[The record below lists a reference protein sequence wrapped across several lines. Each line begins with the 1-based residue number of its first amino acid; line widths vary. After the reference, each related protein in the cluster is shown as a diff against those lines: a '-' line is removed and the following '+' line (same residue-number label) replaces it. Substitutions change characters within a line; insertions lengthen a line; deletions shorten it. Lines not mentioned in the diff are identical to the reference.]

1 MEQPAVRLASYAVE
15 PLIGPLLVPAS
26 VAAAVPVSGTG
37 RLLARLVSFRGE
49 EPTLGWDE
57 VSASADELVRLGLGT
72 AGQRLPEGEEA
83 GVAAV
88 LARSL
93 WIVGDLDT
101 TDTEAVQL
109 GPPAFAVRLRAAV
122 PGADRELSSEAAWF
136 YDELLAAVCLHFL
149 RLLIQR
155 SPGLAGRLPERCHHI
170 RDLVELDDTEALAAR
185 VSRSAPEDAEFEER
199 YLRSVAEQ
207 YNRVTIY
214 GIDLPNPDAP
224 DHWSL
229 DATYLNL
236 SAEFSSGGEAD
247 DAAADGEDAEAGGES
262 GGGHVE
268 EGAGGD
274 GEAEGGAEAGPGGN
288 GDGTGAGPGDGPA
301 GSGSATPVMTAD
313 RALARHKRVLLRG
326 VAGSGK
332 TTLVQWLAVST
343 ARSALPEE
351 LQTLHGR
358 IPFVLPVRHF
368 ADEGFP
374 SPEEFLAAVNH
385 PLAAEAPEGWVT
397 RVLAAERGLLLVDGI
412 DEAPEPQREAVHVEL
427 RPLLRRYSGNLC
439 LVTSRPPAVDAD
451 WLAEDGFTE
460 VTLAPMNRDQV
471 SAFVTAWH
479 TAARTDEGKDHARL
493 NEYKDMLLR
502 SIPLFR
508 ELRVLATNP
517 LMCGLICALN
527 RDRSGSLPKGRRE
540 LYDAAMKMLLERRDH
555 ERQVHAD
562 TIDLP
567 RAPRETLLRKL
578 AYRMLTDKRTVLDHA
593 SALGEIE
600 HHLPAIPKVARQ
612 GAPEEIFDHL
622 LERTGLLRE
631 QADRS
636 VEFVHRTVQDHLAAK
651 EAVERGNLDLL
662 LEHAHEPEWEE
673 VFRMAVAH
681 ARPGEC
687 ATLLQGLLAPGAL
700 GMKRK
705 RRRLLAAACL
715 EYVTELDPET
725 HARVRRETQNMVSP
739 TDDRGARGLGWVG
752 PIVLEMIP
760 DPAKVPDDKAYRLA
774 LTVTRIEDDAAVDY
788 LARMRNRKSLKVR
801 TELARG
807 WRNFETERYAAEVI
821 AHLDPEGLF
830 FPVADRAELNV
841 LGKLGG
847 RERVKIVG
855 RFTPGELVDGLVSDR
870 LTHLW
875 IAYDLGAG
883 MKMGWLSSFPSL
895 TTLRVDPRLP
905 PVTGVPDGVRVL
917 EHPA

>member
-1 MEQPAVRLASYAVE
+1 MDQPVVRLASSVVD
-15 PLIGPLLVPAS
+15 PLISPLLVPGP
-26 VAAAVPVSGTG
+26 VAAAAPASPSG
-37 RLLARLVSFRGE
+37 RLMAHLVAYRGE
-49 EPTLGWDE
+49 EPTLGRAELSE
-57 VSASADELVRLGLGT
+57 VAAELVRLGLSGT
-72 AGQRLPEGEEA
+72 GQRLPPDEEP
-83 GVAAV
+83 GVATL
-88 LARSL
+88 LAHSL
-93 WIVGDLDT
+93 WAVGDLDT
-101 TDTEAVQL
+101 TDAE
-109 GPPAFAVRLRAAV
+109 AVRLGAPAYARRLHSAV
-122 PGADRELSSEAAWF
+122 PDAGPELSSEASWF
-136 YDELLAAVCLHFL
+136 FEDLLAAVCLHFL
-149 RLLIQR
+149 HLIVQN
-155 SPGLAGRLPERCHHI
+155 SPSLTNSLPDQCKYVRE
-170 RDLVELDDTEALAAR
+170 LVEFEDREALAA
-185 VSRSAPEDAEFEER
+185 SAARHLPEDSEFELR
-199 YLRSVAEQ
+199 YLRHVAEQ

-236 SAEFSSGGEAD
+236 SAEFSGDGDTGETD
-247 DAAADGEDAEAGGES
+247 GDGEGSPEGNGEPNDDEPTAS
-262 GGGHVE
+262 GA
-268 EGAGGD
+268 GAGG
-274 GEAEGGAEAGPGGN
+274 AA
-288 GDGTGAGPGDGPA
+288 
-301 GSGSATPVMTAD
+301 PVMTAD

-332 TTLVQWLAVST
+332 TTLIQWLAVST
-343 ARSALPEE
+343 ARAALPEE
-351 LQTLHGR
+351 LQTLHDR
-358 IPFVLPVRHF
+358 IPFVLPVRRF
-368 ADEGFP
+368 ATEGFP
-374 SPEEFLAAVNH
+374 APEEFLSAVHH
-385 PLAAEAPEGWVT
+385 PLAAEAPDGWVE
-397 RVLAAERGLLLVDGI
+397 RVLASERGLLLVDGI
-412 DEAPEPQREAVHVEL
+412 DEAPEPQREAVHVQL
-427 RPLLRRYSGNLC
+427 RPLLQRYSGNLC

-460 VTLAPMNRDQV
+460 LTLAPMNRDQV
-471 SAFVTAWH
+471 AAFITAWH

-493 NEYKDMLLR
+493 NEYKEMLLR

-527 RDRSGSLPKGRRE
+527 RDRSGSMPKGRGE
-540 LYDAAMKMLLERRDH
+540 LYDAAMKMLLERRDP
-555 ERQVHAD
+555 ERRVQAD
-562 TIDLP
+562 TIVLP

-578 AYRMLTDKRTVLDHA
+578 AFRMLTDERTVLDRA
-593 SALGEIE
+593 GALREIA
-600 HHLPAIPKVARQ
+600 HHLPALPKVAGQ
-612 GAPEEIFDHL
+612 GNPEQIFDHL

-636 VEFVHRTVQDHLAAK
+636 VEFVHRTVQDYLAAK
-651 EAVERGNLDLL
+651 EAVEQGSLDLL

-681 ARPGEC
+681 ARPREC
-687 ATLLQGLLAPGAL
+687 ATLLQGLLAPGAI
-700 GMKRK
+700 GMKRT

-760 DPAKVPDDKAYRLA
+760 DPASVTDEKAYRLA

-788 LARMRNRKSLKVR
+788 LARMRHRKSLKVR

-821 AHLDPEGLF
+821 RHLDPEGLF
-830 FPVADRAELNV
+830 FPVADRAELRE
-841 LGKLGG
+841 LRKLGG

-855 RFTPGELVDGLVSDR
+855 RFTPGELLDGLVADR

-875 IAYDLGAG
+875 IAFDLGAG

-895 TTLRVDPRLP
+895 TALRVDPRLP
-905 PVTGVPDGVRVL
+905 PVTDVPDGIRVI

>member
-1 MEQPAVRLASYAVE
+1 MDQPVVRLASSVVD
-15 PLIGPLLVPAS
+15 PLISPLLVPGS
-26 VAAAVPVSGTG
+26 VAAAAEASPSG
-37 RLLARLVSFRGE
+37 RLMADLVAYRGE
-49 EPTLGWDE
+49 EPTLGWAELSE
-57 VSASADELVRLGLGT
+57 VAAELVRLGLQAT
-72 AGQRLPEGEEA
+72 GQELPADEET
-83 GVAAV
+83 GVAAL
-88 LARSL
+88 LAGSL
-93 WIVGDLDT
+93 WAAGDLDT
-101 TDTEAVQL
+101 TDAD
-109 GPPAFAVRLRAAV
+109 AVRLGPHAYARRLHSAV
-122 PGADRELSSEAAWF
+122 RQHGSELSDEAAWF
-136 YDELLAAVCLHFL
+136 FEDLLAAVCLH
-149 RLLIQR
+149 LLHHIVER
-155 SPGLAGRLPERCHHI
+155 SPSLGTSLPDQCDHVRE
-170 RDLVELDDTEALAAR
+170 LVEREDREALAVQAAR
-185 VSRSAPEDAEFEER
+185 PAAEDAEFEER
-199 YLRSVAEQ
+199 YLRHIAEQ

-236 SAEFSSGGEAD
+236 SAEFGSEDDTDEATG
-247 DAAADGEDAEAGGES
+247 DGEDPSPRSARPDDDEDDATGPGAAGG
-262 GGGHVE
+262 
-268 EGAGGD
+268 GA
-274 GEAEGGAEAGPGGN
+274 A
-288 GDGTGAGPGDGPA
+288 
-301 GSGSATPVMTAD
+301 PVMTAD

-332 TTLVQWLAVST
+332 TTLIQWLAVST
-343 ARSALPEE
+343 ARAALPEE

-358 IPFVLPVRHF
+358 IPFVLPVRRF

-374 SPEEFLAAVNH
+374 APAQFLSSVRH
-385 PLAAEAPEGWVT
+385 PLAAKAPEGWVE

-412 DEAPEPQREAVHVEL
+412 DEAPEPQREAVRAQL
-427 RPLLRRYSGNLC
+427 RPLLQRYSGNLC

-451 WLAEDGFTE
+451 WPAEDGFTE
-460 VTLAPMNRDQV
+460 ITLAPMNRDQV
-471 SAFVTAWH
+471 AAFVTAWH
-479 TAARTDEGKDHARL
+479 TAAGRDEGRDHARL
-493 NEYKDMLLR
+493 NDYKDMLLR

-540 LYDAAMKMLLERRDH
+540 LYDAAMKMLLERRDP
-555 ERQVHAD
+555 ERRVKAD
-562 TIDLP
+562 TVDLP
-567 RAPRETLLRKL
+567 RAPREALLRKL
-578 AYRMLTDKRTVLDHA
+578 AFRMLTGKRTVLDHA
-593 SALGEIE
+593 DALQEIAL
-600 HHLPAIPKVARQ
+600 HLPAMPKVA
-612 GAPEEIFDHL
+612 GEGSPEEIFDHL

-651 EAVERGNLDLL
+651 EAVEQGKLDLL

-705 RRRLLAAACL
+705 RRRLMAAACL

-739 TDDRGARGLGWVG
+739 ADDRAARGLGWVG

-760 DPAKVPDDKAYRLA
+760 DPAQVTDERAYRLA

-788 LARMRNRKSLKVR
+788 LARMRDRKSLKVR

-821 AHLDPEGLF
+821 RHLDPEGLF
-830 FPVADRAELNV
+830 FPVADRAELRELRN
-841 LGKLGG
+841 LGG

-855 RFTPGELVDGLVSDR
+855 RFSPGELLDGLVADR

-883 MKMGWLSSFPSL
+883 MKTEWLSSFPSL

-905 PVTGVPDGVRVL
+905 PVTGVPEGIRVI